1 MTRKPLSS
9 GKLKSAGY
17 DESLRVMEIE
27 FTNGDIYEYKGVS
40 RELYRQLLSSP
51 SPSSFFEDKIDEQF
65 TGRRM
70 AKQSRTGADDAF
82 NALFGDSKRD

>member
-17 DESLRVMEIE
+17 DESVRVLEIE
-27 FTNGDIYEYKGVS
+27 FTNGDVYEYKGVS
-40 RELYRQLLSSP
+40 REIFRQLMSSP

-65 TGRRM
+65 SGKRLPRTGR
-70 AKQSRTGADDAF
+70 SGAADAF
-82 NALFGDSKRD
+82 DSLFSKD

>member
-17 DESLRVMEIE
+17 DESARVMHIE
-27 FTNGDIYEYKGVS
+27 FSNGDVFEYKGVS
-40 RELYRQLLSSP
+40 REIYRQLMASP

-65 TGRRM
+65 SGRRLPKKSGES
-70 AKQSRTGADDAF
+70 ASDAL
-82 NALFGDSKRD
+82 NALFRDP

>member
-17 DESLRVMEIE
+17 DESSRTMEIE
-27 FTNGDIYEYKGVS
+27 FTNGDVFEYKAVS
-40 RELYRQLLSSP
+40 RELYRQLMASP

-65 TGRRM
+65 SGKRL
-70 AKQSRTGADDAF
+70 AKSSKSDAGDSF
-82 NALFGDSKRD
+82 DSLFGKE

>member
-17 DESLRVMEIE
+17 DESSRTMHIE
-27 FTNGDIYEYKGVS
+27 FTNGDVFEYKSVS
-40 RELYRQLLSSP
+40 REIYRQLMASP

-65 TGRRM
+65 SGKRLPRESNSS
-70 AKQSRTGADDAF
+70 AADRLDD
-82 NALFGDSKRD
+82 LFGGN

>member
-17 DESLRVMEIE
+17 DESSRTMHIE
-27 FTNGDIYEYKGVS
+27 FTNGDVFEYKSVS
-40 RELYRQLLSSP
+40 REIYRQLMASP

-65 TGRRM
+65 SGKRLPR
-70 AKQSRTGADDAF
+70 AGNSNSSDAF
-82 NALFGDSKRD
+82 DSLFGKD